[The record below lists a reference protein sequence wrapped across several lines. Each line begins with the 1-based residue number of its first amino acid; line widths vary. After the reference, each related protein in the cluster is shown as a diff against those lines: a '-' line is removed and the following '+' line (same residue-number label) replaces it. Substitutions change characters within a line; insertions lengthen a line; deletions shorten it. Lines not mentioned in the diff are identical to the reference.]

1 MIFIPLI
8 LAHLLGDFFLQPDH
22 WVRDKER
29 KGARGKYLYLH
40 VLLHMALAAV
50 FLWNAELWNVGL
62 WWVVLII
69 GISHGIIDWLKITF
83 QKPKTKRR
91 WFFLDQLA
99 HLLVIA
105 GISLGIIGWTKIKFF
120 VTPEII
126 TVVTGALFLLLP
138 SSIMIKTAISGWTPT
153 ALPPEQLETDSLANA
168 GKYIGML
175 ERLLVYIFVLTG
187 HWEGVGFM
195 IAAKSVFRFSDLAQA
210 RQRKLTEYVLIGT
223 LLSFGAAVVTA
234 LAVQYYLK

>member
-8 LAHLLGDFFLQPDH
+8 LAHLLGDFFLQPDQ
-22 WVRDKER
+22 WVRDKEQ
-29 KGARGKYLYLH
+29 KGVRSKYLYLH
-40 VLLHMALAAV
+40 VLHHMALAAV
-50 FLWNAELWNVGL
+50 FLWNAELWNVRL
-62 WWVVLII
+62 WWVILLI
-69 GISHGIIDWLKITF
+69 GISHGVIDWLKITF

-153 ALPPEQLETDSLANA
+153 ALPPEKLETDSLANA